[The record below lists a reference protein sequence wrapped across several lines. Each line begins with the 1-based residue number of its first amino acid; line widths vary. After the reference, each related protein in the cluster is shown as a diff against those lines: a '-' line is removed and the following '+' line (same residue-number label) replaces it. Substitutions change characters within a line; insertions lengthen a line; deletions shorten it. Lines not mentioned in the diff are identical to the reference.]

1 MSDNSTVTIQDVF
14 NRFYPDFEK
23 THAPSVVQRKAAYHI
38 MNCKTDAFGVNIS
51 VCEDCGCISIHY
63 NSCRDRCCP
72 LCQEFPKEKWVDV
85 RREDILD
92 APYFHVVFTVPEEL
106 NSLIYSN
113 QKLLYNA
120 LYHAASET
128 LNDLAA
134 DKKHP
139 GADIGYICIL
149 HTWGS
154 AMNFHPHIHTIVL
167 GGGLD
172 AKNHWKDNGED
183 FFLPIKVISK
193 VFRGKYLAEL
203 KQLWSDG
210 KLEFHGTAAPF
221 QNHYTFKKLLDT
233 CYSKEWIPY
242 CKKPFKGAESV
253 IKYLGKY
260 AHRIAISNYRI
271 KSMTDSDVTFTV
283 KDYKNQGQ
291 WKELTLSGEEF
302 IRRFLMHVPPKR
314 FVRIRHYG
322 LLSSRN
328 KNKKIALCRNL
339 LGCRK
344 YISRLKD
351 LDAPAI
357 IKFLYNKDVC
367 KCSSCGGNIIPLP
380 PDQYF
385 GLPRHHL
392 QC

>member
-1 MSDNSTVTIQDVF
+1 MRDSCTIQDVF
-14 NRFYPDFEK
+14 NRFYPSYEK
-23 THAPSVVQRKAAYHI
+23 SHELSTVQRKAAYHI
-38 MNCKTDAFGVNIS
+38 MNCKTGAFGVNIS
-51 VCEDCGCISIHY
+51 VCEDCGCVSIHY

-72 LCQEFPKEKWVDV
+72 MCQEFPKEKWVDA
-85 RREDILD
+85 RREDVLD

-106 NSLIYSN
+106 NPVIYSN

-120 LYHAASET
+120 LYHAASDT
-128 LNDLAA
+128 LSELASN
-134 DKKHP
+134 KKHL

-154 AMNFHPHIHTIVL
+154 EMNFHPHIHSIVL

-172 AKNHWKDNGED
+172 SKNHWKDNGED
-183 FFLPIKVISK
+183 FFIPVKVISK

-210 KLEFHGTAAPF
+210 KLEFHGTAEPF
-221 QNHYTFKKLLDT
+221 KNHYVFKELLDF
-233 CYSKEWIPY
+233 CYAKEWIPY

-260 AHRIAISNYRI
+260 THRIAISNYRI
-271 KSMTDSDVTFTV
+271 KSMTDSTVTFTV
-283 KDYKNQGQ
+283 KDYKNHGQ

-322 LLSSRN
+322 LLSSHN
-328 KNKKIALCRNL
+328 KSKKITLCRNL
-339 LGCRK
+339 LGCK
-344 YISRLKD
+344 QYISRLKG
-351 LDAPAI
+351 LDAPTI
-357 IKFLYNKDVC
+357 IKLLYNKDVC
-367 KCSSCGGNIIPLP
+367 KCSSCGGKIIPLP
-380 PDQYF
+380 ADEFLTVPTPHM
-385 GLPRHHL
+385 L
-392 QC
+392 C